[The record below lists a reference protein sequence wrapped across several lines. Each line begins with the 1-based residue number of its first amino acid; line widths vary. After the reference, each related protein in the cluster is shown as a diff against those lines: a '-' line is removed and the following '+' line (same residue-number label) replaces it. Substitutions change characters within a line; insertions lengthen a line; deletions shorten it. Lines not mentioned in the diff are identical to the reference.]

1 MTDQLAIAF
10 KAARIRKDTAFDRIQ
25 NAEQQIR
32 LDWIAKATAAL
43 REFYRGRT
51 QSLTVEAA
59 RVVLT
64 PSLPKPKTLR
74 WWGVATQRALERGF
88 LVHQR
93 GDFARTASSNRSYR
107 AAYIGGPQA

>member
-1 MTDQLAIAF
+1 MTQQTAFDF
-10 KAARIRKDTAFDRIQ
+10 KAARARKDLAFSRIE
-25 NAEQQIR
+25 NAEQQVR
-32 LDWIAKATAAL
+32 LDWIAKAAEAL

-59 RVVLT
+59 RVILA
-64 PSLPKPKTLR
+64 PKLPKPGGLR
-74 WWGVATQRALERGF
+74 WWGVATQRALQLGY